1 MRIAN
6 RLKKNMVPVLFAV
19 GIVIVLVAGLFF
31 IRAFLERQT
40 FQERAYQLEEMTDQI
55 RVNLNSA
62 LDNHWNF
69 LAGIENAENGKTY
82 ADDNDFVDEIGR
94 LEVNFDTENYSSRL
108 MFLGSN
114 GMVYLND
121 GKAGIWDDV
130 SRIVDGEE
138 RHTFVT
144 DTSNVDGVFLAFVQE
159 LAVPVTIEED
169 DKEITHIILLKDI
182 AMMKQY

>member
-69 LAGIENAENGKTY
+69 LAGIENAEN
-82 ADDNDFVDEIGR
+82 
-94 LEVNFDTENYSSRL
+94 
-108 MFLGSN
+108 
-114 GMVYLND
+114 
-121 GKAGIWDDV
+121 
-130 SRIVDGEE
+130 
-138 RHTFVT
+138 
-144 DTSNVDGVFLAFVQE
+144 
-159 LAVPVTIEED
+159 
-169 DKEITHIILLKDI
+169 
-182 AMMKQY
+182 